1 MTQVKTAAPPIQIL
15 GDNPLSDNLVFG
27 FDTYADTLAGII
39 AGKANATPLVMGIYG
54 SRGAGKTTL
63 LKAIKSRLDDG
74 NLNDGQHYRR
84 CKTVWFQAWK
94 YSDRDEMLAALTET
108 VLKAMAADGFFSLAR
123 TKIDTVSR
131 RFDKSAIYASISKLV
146 TGVDISEFFSGLTF
160 RRELGQF
167 ETFQRFFDDLVWTF
181 LNWRFKLTDKEKPD
195 DRMGAMVI
203 FIDDLDQ
210 CPPCRIAQVLET
222 IKLYLDRCGCIFVLG
237 AGRKILQDALAT
249 VHGPQQGRALM
260 DKIIQVG
267 FKLPRILPEQ
277 FVGFVEQSPL
287 GPGTAQVFGPHL
299 SVIMPALGH
308 NPRQLKRLVN
318 SLNLLCALLGSNGVA
333 MEFEKALSWWMLTH
347 VYKDMAGEIK
357 DNPDRL
363 AELRGMVS
371 RLMDKFPE
379 IPVWQLTSEQ
389 LEAESIPASLSTCLQ
404 QRHLS
409 EIVMGLDLTAVQ
421 LRGLSALSGSVELPG
436 ETA

>member
-1 MTQVKTAAPPIQIL
+1 MTQHKTAAPPVQIL
-15 GDNPLSDNLVFG
+15 GDSPPLDNLVFG
-27 FDTYADTLAGII
+27 FDAYADTLAGMI
-39 AGKANATPLVMGIYG
+39 ACKANATPMVMGIYG
-54 SRGAGKTTL
+54 SRGVGKTTL
-63 LKAIKSRLDDG
+63 LKAIKARLDGDT
-74 NLNDGQHYRR
+74 LSDGQHYRR

-94 YSDRDEMLAALTET
+94 NRDRDEIPASLTEA

-123 TKIDTVSR
+123 TRIDTVTR

-160 RRELGQF
+160 RKELGHF

-181 LNWRFKLTDKEKPD
+181 LNWRFKLADKEKPD

-210 CPPCRIAQVLET
+210 CPSSRIILILET
-222 IKLYLDRCGCIFVLG
+222 IKLCMDRCGCIFVLG
-237 AGRKILQDALAT
+237 AGNETLQNALAT
-249 VHGPQQGRALM
+249 VHGQQQGRELM
-260 DKIIQVG
+260 DKIVQVG
-267 FKLPRILPEQ
+267 FKLPRILPEE
-277 FVGFVEQSPL
+277 FVGLVEESFA
-287 GPGTAQVFGPHL
+287 GSGSAQVLGPHL
-299 SVIMPALGH
+299 SVIMPALGY

-318 SLNLLCALLGSNGVA
+318 SLNLLCALLGRRGVT

-347 VYKDMAGEIK
+347 IYKDMAGEIK

-379 IPVWQLTSEQ
+379 IPVWQLNSEQ
-389 LEAESIPASLSTCLQ
+389 FEAESIPASLSRCLQ

-409 EIVMGLDLTAVQ
+409 EILMGLDLTATQ
-421 LRGLSALSGSVELPG
+421 LRGLSSLSGSVELPG
-436 ETA
+436 KTS

>member
-1 MTQVKTAAPPIQIL
+1 MMQEKMAAPPIQLI
-15 GDNPLSDNLVFG
+15 GDSPPLDNLIFG
-27 FDTYADTLAGII
+27 FDPYADTLAGLI

-63 LKAIKSRLDDG
+63 LKAIKVRLDDDT
-74 NLNDGQHYRR
+74 LRDGQYYRR

-94 YSDRDEMLAALTET
+94 YNGRDEILVALTET
-108 VLKAMAADGFFSLAR
+108 ILKAMAADGFFSLAR
-123 TKIDTVSR
+123 TKIDTVTK
-131 RFDKSAIYASISKLV
+131 RFDKSAIYNSISKLV
-146 TGVDISEFFSGLTF
+146 TGVDISEFFSELTF
-160 RRELGQF
+160 RKDLEYL

-210 CPPCRIAQVLET
+210 CHPSRIVQVLET

-237 AGRKILQDALAT
+237 ACNKTLQTALAAI
-249 VHGPQQGRALM
+249 HGPQEGRALM

-267 FKLPRILPEQ
+267 FTLPRILPEA
-277 FVGFVEQSPL
+277 FAGLLEESIIT
-287 GPGTAQVFGPHL
+287 PGSAQVLGPHL

-318 SLNLLCALLGSNGVA
+318 SLNLLCALLGRTGA
-333 MEFEKALSWWMLTH
+333 KIEFEKALCWWMLTH
-347 VYKDMAGEIK
+347 IYKDMAGDIQ

-379 IPVWQLTSEQ
+379 IPVWQLSAEQ
-389 LEAESIPASLSTCLQ
+389 LAAESIPASLSTCLQ
-404 QRHLS
+404 QRHLA
-409 EIVMGLDLTAVQ
+409 EIVMGLDLTAAQ
-421 LRGLSALSGSVELPG
+421 FRGLQSLSGSVELPA
-436 ETA
+436 ETV